1 MSKKLKYPV
10 GVQSF
15 ELIRTGGYV
24 YIDKTEVIHNL
35 VSSGS
40 YYFLGRPRRFGKS
53 LLISTLEAYFQGRK
67 ELFQGLAIERLEPN
81 EWTSFPVVRIDLS
94 GQNFNSP
101 GEFTNYMKGYLEDI
115 EHRHGLNSHA
125 DDISTKFRRLVQS
138 LHSLY
143 GNKVVILIDEYD
155 SPLTRNVNKKDL
167 QELVREEMQGFYSGI
182 KPLSEH
188 IHFCMLT
195 GVTKYGKL
203 SIFSTLNNLDD
214 ISFDEAYST
223 ICGITEEELHI
234 YLNPGMI
241 QLAEK
246 YEISL
251 NSAYDKIKDF
261 YDGYHFSE
269 KLIDIYNPFSVMIA
283 LSKERLGEY
292 WFETGTP
299 TMLVD
304 FLRNP
309 QKDIPALS
317 DIRVRRETISNI
329 SLFQPQVVA
338 LLYQTGYLTIKGYDR
353 DRERYILDFPNREV
367 KTGFFSSL
375 LPIYAHLQ
383 RSETDNASEN
393 ILDAI
398 LDGEPEKL
406 IACLATFL
414 ASIPSELHKHT
425 SKYESHYQLILYLLF
440 RLIGTSVSVEYQT
453 SDGFIDILIKTDRF
467 IYLMELKVDG
477 TAAVALAQIEE
488 KGYYLPFATDPRTLF
503 RIGLSFDS
511 KKHRITDYLIG

>member
-1 MSKKLKYPV
+1 MVKIKYPV

-24 YIDKTEVIHNL
+24 YIDKTDVIHHL
-35 VSSGS
+35 VSNGS

-67 ELFQGLAIERLEPN
+67 DLFKGLAIERLEPG
-81 EWTSFPVVRIDLS
+81 EWNSFPVVRIDLS
-94 GQNFNSP
+94 GQNFNSS
-101 GEFTNYMKGYLEDI
+101 GEFSNYMRGYLEDI
-115 EHRHGLNSHA
+115 EARYGVSTNA

-138 LHSLY
+138 LHSKY
-143 GNKVVILIDEYD
+143 GKKVVILIDEYD
-155 SPLTRNVNKKDL
+155 SPLTRNVNNQEL

-182 KPLSEH
+182 KPLAEH

-214 ISFDEAYST
+214 ISFDEAYSA

-234 YLNPGMI
+234 YLDAGMNR
-241 QLAEK
+241 LAEK
-246 YEISL
+246 YGIS
-251 NSAYDKIKDF
+251 SPVAYDRIKDY

-269 KLIDIYNPFSVMIA
+269 KLIDIYNPFSVMSA

-299 TMLVD
+299 AMLVD

-309 QKDIPALS
+309 QKEIPELNG
-317 DIRVRRETISNI
+317 IRVRRETISNI
-329 SLFQPQVVA
+329 SLFQPQFVA
-338 LLYQTGYLTIKGYDR
+338 LLYQTGYLTIKDYDPMR
-353 DRERYILDFPNREV
+353 DRYTLDFPNREV
-367 KTGFFSSL
+367 KSGFFSSL
-375 LPIYAHLQ
+375 LPIYAQLQ
-383 RSETDNASEN
+383 RSETDSVSEN

-398 LDGEPEKL
+398 IEGEPEKL
-406 IACLATFL
+406 ISCLSTFL
-414 ASIPSELHKHT
+414 ASIPSGLHKHT
-425 SKYESHYQLILYLLF
+425 GKYESHYQLILYLLF
-440 RLIGTSVSVEYQT
+440 RLIGTSVTVEYQT
-453 SDGFIDILIKTDRF
+453 SDGFIDILIKTTNY
-467 IYLMELKVDG
+467 IYLMELKLDASA
-477 TAAVALAQIEE
+477 TEALAQIEE
-488 KGYYLPFATDPRTLF
+488 KGYALPFLTDSRPLF

-511 KKHRITDYLIG
+511 KTKRIKEFLIG